1 MRRKKKK
8 VLSFLMALS
17 VFMTG
22 SGIGGASAAI
32 APDDNTA
39 PEQYTVTLPVY
50 EACEYRYETS
60 HKRENP
66 GADQEIVLQYEPGTQ
81 VSFDVAPGDGW
92 NIDKMQLFGNKSEI
106 PLMIANQTVRF
117 SMPEEDV
124 IFRAEFHRL
133 AETDAGAL
141 EETKDEELWGNES
154 EDLDENNETEE
165 FFGETEE
172 PWTDASEETEEPWTD
187 ASEETEEPWT
197 DASEETEEPWTDA
210 LEETEEP
217 WTDALE
223 ETEEPWTDRSEET
236 EEQSED
242 EGTDETESE
251 ETGTL
256 PGEGESE
263 EDPGETEENQKH
275 KTLQQLDTPW
285 DEIVTEEELDTSSE
299 GKQRKMHLIKKVN
312 LKVKWRYR
320 RVAIRLYC
328 PKVRNMK
335 FHFVRKHSGI
345 SREKK
350 YHLHWKLCLDWK
362 HLKFRHMV

>member
-66 GADQEIVLQYEPGTQ
+66 GADQEIILQYEPGTQ

-92 NIDKMQLFGNKSEI
+92 SIDKMQLFGNKSEI

-141 EETKDEELWGNES
+141 EETQDEELWGNES
-154 EDLDENNETEE
+154 EDFYGEDENNETEE

-172 PWTDASEETEEPWTD
+172 PWTDASEEIEEPWTD
-187 ASEETEEPWT
+187 ASDCLLYTSP
-197 DASEETEEPWTDA
+197 SP
-210 LEETEEP
+210 
-217 WTDALE
+217 
-223 ETEEPWTDRSEET
+223 R
-236 EEQSED
+236 
-242 EGTDETESE
+242 
-251 ETGTL
+251 
-256 PGEGESE
+256 
-263 EDPGETEENQKH
+263 
-275 KTLQQLDTPW
+275 DT
-285 DEIVTEEELDTSSE
+285 
-299 GKQRKMHLIKKVN
+299 R
-312 LKVKWRYR
+312 
-320 RVAIRLYC
+320 
-328 PKVRNMK
+328 
-335 FHFVRKHSGI
+335 
-345 SREKK
+345 
-350 YHLHWKLCLDWK
+350 
-362 HLKFRHMV
+362 

>member
-50 EACEYRYETS
+50 EACEYQYETS

-66 GADQEIVLQYEPGTQ
+66 DADQEIVLQYEPGTQ

-92 NIDKMQLFGNKSEI
+92 SIDKMQLFGNKSEI

-141 EETKDEELWGNES
+141 EETQDEELWGNES
-154 EDLDENNETEE
+154 EDFYGEDENNETEE

-197 DASEETEEPWTDA
+197 DAS
-210 LEETEEP
+210 EETEEP

-299 GKQRKMHLIKKVN
+299 GETEEDAFDKESESESEMEIPEGCYQVVLPQSTEYEISFCSDSLQKV
-312 LKVKWRYR
+312 
-320 RVAIRLYC
+320 
-328 PKVRNMK
+328 
-335 FHFVRKHSGI
+335 S
-345 SREKK
+345 
-350 YHLHWKLCLDWK
+350 
-362 HLKFRHMV
+362 

>member
-133 AETDAGAL
+133 AETDAG
-141 EETKDEELWGNES
+141 
-154 EDLDENNETEE
+154 
-165 FFGETEE
+165 
-172 PWTDASEETEEPWTD
+172 
-187 ASEETEEPWT
+187 
-197 DASEETEEPWTDA
+197 
-210 LEETEEP
+210 
-217 WTDALE
+217 
-223 ETEEPWTDRSEET
+223 
-236 EEQSED
+236 
-242 EGTDETESE
+242 
-251 ETGTL
+251 
-256 PGEGESE
+256 
-263 EDPGETEENQKH
+263 
-275 KTLQQLDTPW
+275 
-285 DEIVTEEELDTSSE
+285 
-299 GKQRKMHLIKKVN
+299 
-312 LKVKWRYR
+312 
-320 RVAIRLYC
+320 
-328 PKVRNMK
+328 
-335 FHFVRKHSGI
+335 
-345 SREKK
+345 
-350 YHLHWKLCLDWK
+350 HWKK
-362 HLKFRHMV
+362 PRMKNYGEMSQKI

>member
-66 GADQEIVLQYEPGTQ
+66 GADQEIILQYEPGTQ
-81 VSFDVAPGDGW
+81 VSFDVAPEDGW
-92 NIDKMQLFGNKSEI
+92 SIDKMQLFGNKSEI

-133 AETDAGAL
+133 AETDAGVL
-141 EETKDEELWGNES
+141 EETQDEDLLGNES
-154 EDLDENNETEE
+154 EDFYGEDENDETEE

-172 PWTDASEETEEPWTD
+172 PWTDVSEETEELWTD
-187 ASEETEEPWT
+187 ASEETEELWT
-197 DASEETEEPWTDA
+197 DTSEETEELWTD
-210 LEETEEP
+210 TS
-217 WTDALE
+217 E

-242 EGTDETESE
+242 AGD
-251 ETGTL
+251 
-256 PGEGESE
+256 
-263 EDPGETEENQKH
+263 
-275 KTLQQLDTPW
+275 
-285 DEIVTEEELDTSSE
+285 
-299 GKQRKMHLIKKVN
+299 R
-312 LKVKWRYR
+312 
-320 RVAIRLYC
+320 
-328 PKVRNMK
+328 
-335 FHFVRKHSGI
+335 
-345 SREKK
+345 
-350 YHLHWKLCLDWK
+350 
-362 HLKFRHMV
+362 